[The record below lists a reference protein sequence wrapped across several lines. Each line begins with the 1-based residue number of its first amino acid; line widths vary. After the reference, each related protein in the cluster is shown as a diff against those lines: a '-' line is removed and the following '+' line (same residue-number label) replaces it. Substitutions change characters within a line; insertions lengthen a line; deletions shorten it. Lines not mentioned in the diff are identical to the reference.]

1 MTLLEKDIQ
10 CLFFEF
16 LSSKISISVND
27 ENAKFGNYSINLIN
41 NTKKKPS
48 FVLKQPENEDIVD
61 KLREI
66 FRGKENDCINY
77 DEWELQIVEGLFG
90 MNKLC
95 SGTLYKIMN
104 DEKNWKY
111 LAPEAYLN
119 DKFSIQIE
127 YNKVEDL
134 VCKKL
139 NMVQSDGVLNYFK
152 LLSKLSRSKDYI
164 SPFGFKPLLD
174 EIVNRH
180 KALKFLVEDE
190 IFKELYIETIISR
203 IYYELDILELR
214 KLRFKDFKNTDLV
227 DILIN
232 MKGNESFDDLI
243 NYFNY
248 QHFYV
253 LYSRFVELD
262 SDEDHYLTL
271 EEFKKHDFGSL
282 TVNALTRIWECNIN
296 QKKELFEDELNRNR
310 KMSYHDFIYFYISDE
325 DKTTERSIRYWFEI
339 IDFDCDGWI
348 SSNEIEHFFREQK
361 NRCNVLNYF
370 VPELNNISCM
380 MNDLL
385 MPGIHGRYRL
395 DDFLRNKLV
404 AGHFFNVLVNTKK
417 CLTSMFMDA
426 ELNSIQAMIF
436 PKLGCKSLS
445 PWELHCQYQYQI
457 IQDSRNDENTEGKEK
472 HNKY

>member
-1 MTLLEKDIQ
+1 MILLEKDVQ

-16 LSSKISISVND
+16 LSGKINISIND
-27 ENAKFGNYSINLIN
+27 ENSKLGNYNIKLTNDMKRESSIVI
-41 NTKKKPS
+41 
-48 FVLKQPENEDIVD
+48 KQPENEDIVE
-61 KLREI
+61 KLKEI
-66 FRGKENDCINY
+66 FQGKENNCISY
-77 DEWELQIVEGLFG
+77 DEWEILIVEGLLG

-104 DEKNWKY
+104 NEKDYEELVSKND
-111 LAPEAYLN
+111 LN
-119 DKFSIQIE
+119 NKCSIQIE
-127 YNKVEDL
+127 YNKVKDL
-134 VCKKL
+134 FCKKM
-139 NMVQSDGVLNYFK
+139 NMVQNDGGLNYFK
-152 LLSKLSRSKDYI
+152 LLSKLSRSKDCIY
-164 SPFGFKPLLD
+164 PFGFKPILN

-180 KALKFLVEDE
+180 KALKFLVKDE

-203 IYYELDILELR
+203 IYYELDILEIR

-262 SDEDHYLTL
+262 SDEDRYLTL
-271 EEFKKHDFGSL
+271 DDFKKHDSGSL
-282 TVNALTRIWECNIN
+282 TMNALTRIWECNICE
-296 QKKELFEDELNRNR
+296 KKELFEDELNRNR
-310 KMSYHDFIYFYISDE
+310 RMSYHDFIYFYISDE

-348 SSNEIEHFFREQK
+348 SFSEIDYFFREQK
-361 NRCNVLNYF
+361 SRCNDLNYF
-370 VPELNNISCM
+370 IPELNNISCM

-385 MPGIHGRYRL
+385 MPGIQGRYRL
-395 DDFLRNKLV
+395 DDFLRNKLI

-426 ELNSIQAMIF
+426 ELNSIQAVIL
-436 PKLGCKSLS
+436 PKLGYKSPS

-457 IQDSRNDENTEGKEK
+457 IQDSRNDQNIE
-472 HNKY
+472 

>member
-1 MTLLEKDIQ
+1 MILLDKDIQ

-16 LSSKISISVND
+16 VSSKISININD
-27 ENAKFGNYSINLIN
+27 ENTACGNYTVNLIN
-41 NTKKKPS
+41 NTKNESSILKKS
-48 FVLKQPENEDIVD
+48 ENEEIID
-61 KLREI
+61 KLKKI
-66 FRGKENDCINY
+66 FLDKENNCINY
-77 DEWELQIVEGLFG
+77 DEWETQVVEGLLG

-95 SGTLYKIMN
+95 SGTLYEMMN
-104 DEKNWKY
+104 DEVNVKNSV
-111 LAPEAYLN
+111 PEVYLN
-119 DKFSIQIE
+119 HRNSVQIE
-127 YNKVEDL
+127 YNKVEEL

-139 NMVQSDGVLNYFK
+139 NLVQFYGGLNYFK
-152 LLSKLSRSKDYI
+152 LLSKLSESKDYI
-164 SPFGFKPLLD
+164 YPFGFKPVLE

-180 KALKFLVEDE
+180 KALQFLVKNE

-203 IYYELDILELR
+203 IFYELDTLELR
-214 KLRFKDFKNTDLV
+214 KLRFKDFKNTNLV
-227 DILIN
+227 DVLIN
-232 MKGNESFDDLI
+232 MNGNESFDDLI

-262 SDEDHYLTL
+262 IDEDQYLSL
-271 EEFKKHDFGSL
+271 DEFKKHDFGSI
-282 TVNALTRIWECNIN
+282 TECALKRIWDCNIKE
-296 QKKELFEDELNRNR
+296 KKELFQDEVNPDR

-348 SSNEIEHFFREQK
+348 SFNEIDHFFREQK
-361 NRCNVLNYF
+361 NRCNDLNYF
-370 VPELNNISCM
+370 IPELNNISCM

-385 MPGIHGRYRL
+385 MPGVHGKYRL

-426 ELNSIQAMIF
+426 ELNSLQAVVL

-457 IQDSRNDENTEGKEK
+457 IQDSRSEENTEAKEREK
-472 HNKY
+472 QQ